1 MDNNKYEVPKNVD
14 YSPKWVISDDTWIP
28 DVDFCDA
35 ILIEGV
41 NVDITATVKNRRSKK
56 STHTCALG
64 QFPKSKNTEFQFT
77 GLDSAHSRT
86 IKFIIDGN
94 NKKDVLCDTSFMI
107 NITYITA

>member
-1 MDNNKYEVPKNVD
+1 MDNIKYEVPKYVD

-35 ILIEGV
+35 ILIDGV
-41 NVDITATVKNRRSKK
+41 TANIVATVKNRRSKK
-56 STHTCALG
+56 STHTCTLG
-64 QFPKSKNTEFQFT
+64 QFPKSKNTEFQFI
-77 GLDSAHSRT
+77 GLDSTHSKT